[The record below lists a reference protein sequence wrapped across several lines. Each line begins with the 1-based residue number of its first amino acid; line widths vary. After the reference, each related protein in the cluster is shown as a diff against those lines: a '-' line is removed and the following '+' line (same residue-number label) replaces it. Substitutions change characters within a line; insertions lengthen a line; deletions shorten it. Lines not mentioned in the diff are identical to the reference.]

1 MPATS
6 AGRLSIPEDVVFEVL
21 DGEAVVLNLK
31 TGIYF
36 TLNQVGTRAWQLIR
50 EHGELSKVRDVML
63 AEYEVEAAVLD
74 ADLKELAEQLRSKGL
89 LAQTGA
95 NP

>member
-1 MPATS
+1 M
-6 AGRLSIPEDVVFEVL
+6 RLTIPDDVVFEVL

-36 TLNQVGTRAWQLIR
+36 TLNPVGTRAWQLIQ
-50 EHGELSKVRDVML
+50 EHGELEKVLEVML
-63 AEYEVEAAVLD
+63 AEYEVEPALLD
-74 ADLKELAEQLRSKGL
+74 ADLRELVEKLRGKGL
-89 LAQTGA
+89 LSPTGT